1 MHTLP
6 DPCVAPGAEVAP
18 HCGPGWKLMRQGSP
32 LAACTIQVQNGIDH
46 FSDIS
51 CSWVSTWLG
60 GWDERFEDGPFLL
73 RQITDVAESFHC
85 STSSIFPF
93 FFCFS
98 IPLYTQPLI
107 PIPFLCGI
115 IKENRTW
122 KGMNIIHGTS
132 NHPSGLASIGRRG
145 QGTHENG
152 E

>member
-1 MHTLP
+1 MHALP
-6 DPCVAPGAEVAP
+6 DPRVAPRAKVAP

-73 RQITDVAESFHC
+73 GQITGVAESFHC

-98 IPLYTQPLI
+98 IPLYTQPLRRHAK
-107 PIPFLCGI
+107 
-115 IKENRTW
+115 IKYP
-122 KGMNIIHGTS
+122 KGKVRNHNADRGVPMYRIHCNTKRDVR
-132 NHPSGLASIGRRG
+132 AICF
-145 QGTHENG
+145 
-152 E
+152 